1 MSDPVSGMSR
11 GSSDGLIRRS
21 DWVPVRETTQTKP
34 CLSPGGGNPHTA
46 VMGLARQ
53 FGHPSGLLGALVGRG
68 MAKGNAG
75 LSRWVVQ
82 EAAAHHR
89 DAVSRVAELGPG
101 PGVGLEA
108 LLAQF
113 AEAQVWG
120 VDVSSV
126 MLSQSRKR
134 NQSAVTSGRLTLLEG
149 GASAL
154 SASEPADIVMANH
167 VVYFWQEPAAEMAQI
182 RGFMR
187 PGGLLAV
194 GYQLKRDMPALAQR
208 RFPAAG
214 HQLFEADDELTRRAI
229 SAGFHSVTHVVKGPA
244 EAPEG
249 RLMLASA

>member
-1 MSDPVSGMSR
+1 
-11 GSSDGLIRRS
+11 
-21 DWVPVRETTQTKP
+21 
-34 CLSPGGGNPHTA
+34 
-46 VMGLARQ
+46 MGLAQQ

-82 EAAAHHR
+82 LAAAHHR
-89 DAVSRVAELGPG
+89 GAVSRVAELGPG

-134 NQSAVTSGRLTLLEG
+134 NQSAVASGRLTLLEG

-154 SASEPADIVMANH
+154 RASEPVDLVMANH
-167 VVYFWQEPAAEMAQI
+167 VVYFWQDPADEMAQI
-182 RGFMR
+182 RGFMQ
-187 PGGLLAV
+187 PGGLFAL
-194 GYQLKRDMPALAQR
+194 GYQLKQNMPTMAQR

-214 HQLFEADDELTRRAI
+214 HRLFEADGELTGLAM
-229 SAGFHSVTHVVKGPA
+229 SAGFESVTHFVKGSA
-244 EAPEG
+244 EAPQG